1 MEDVLDVYEMPYN
14 PNIPVVCMDEMPY
27 QLLDDSRP
35 ALPVRCNDIQKIDY
49 EYVRNGTCSIF
60 AFIEPLAGRHHI
72 SVRERRTAVDW
83 AEEIKFL
90 ADEMYPDAE
99 KIILVMDNLNTH
111 VKGSLYKKYPPEEAR
126 RMIKRLEFH
135 YTPKH
140 GSWLNI
146 AEIELNILSRQCLS
160 RRLLSI
166 DIVRTELAA
175 WESERNANRDIVNW
189 HFSNTNARIKL
200 VSLYPLLL

>member
-1 MEDVLDVYEMPYN
+1 
-14 PNIPVVCMDEMPY
+14 
-27 QLLDDSRP
+27 
-35 ALPVRCNDIQKIDY
+35 
-49 EYVRNGTCSIF
+49 
-60 AFIEPLAGRHHI
+60 
-72 SVRERRTAVDW
+72 
-83 AEEIKFL
+83 
-90 ADEMYPDAE
+90 
-99 KIILVMDNLNTH
+99 
-111 VKGSLYKKYPPEEAR
+111 
-126 RMIKRLEFH
+126 MIKRLESH

-160 RRLLSI
+160 RRLPSI
-166 DIVRTELAA
+166 DIVRAQLAA